1 MENNV
6 IVQPWIRGL
15 LLLAGI
21 YNLAWGFFIYNFP
34 DAFITWLSQ
43 GAIPKADPIV
53 GYQGLGVLL
62 LAGMFLWTAIYFHK
76 LGYLVWVAIVL
87 KLVGGP
93 WTFYMLL
100 DGLYTKRFLFH
111 LIMND
116 LIWVIPLTFIALKW
130 TRSSHI

>member
-1 MENNV
+1 MENKSV
-6 IVQPWIRGL
+6 VQPWMRGV

-21 YNLAWGFFIYNFP
+21 YNLAWGLFIYNFP
-34 DAFITWLSQ
+34 SAFIRWLSD
-43 GAIPKADPIV
+43 GAITEAGTLVD
-53 GYQGLGVLL
+53 YQGLGVLL
-62 LAGMFLWTAIYFHK
+62 LAGAFLWAAIYFRK

-116 LIWVIPLTFIALKW
+116 LLWVIPLTIIALKW
-130 TRSSHI
+130 SPSNRK